1 MRNSPIGIL
10 CLISTVT
17 FGILTNCSAPRPAI
31 LVDLD
36 EIARSHVC
44 DEPQSY
50 RAYWWLYGSLPL
62 SMPEAYAV
70 SEEPSTLNVIQ
81 VKRTTLDYTM
91 TIFLGTLFS
100 ITTAEIEVRRC
111 VATGENSLKAVQ
123 EQRDAAPEQER
134 RRKEAEIRAEKQR
147 LKKENH

>member
-1 MRNSPIGIL
+1 
-10 CLISTVT
+10 
-17 FGILTNCSAPRPAI
+17 
-31 LVDLD
+31 
-36 EIARSHVC
+36 
-44 DEPQSY
+44 
-50 RAYWWLYGSLPL
+50 
-62 SMPEAYAV
+62 MPEAYAV

-123 EQRDAAPEQER
+123 EQRDAALEQER